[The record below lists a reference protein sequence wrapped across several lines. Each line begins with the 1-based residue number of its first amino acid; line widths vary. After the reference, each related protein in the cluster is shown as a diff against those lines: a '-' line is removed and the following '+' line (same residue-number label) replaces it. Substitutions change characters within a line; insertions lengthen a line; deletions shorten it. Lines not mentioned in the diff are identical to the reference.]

1 MKIISVKEPFLFRK
15 AYASGKKA
23 GGRLVVVCAIPDR
36 MARKVA
42 KQMPDKEPVN
52 RVGISVS
59 KKVGIAVKRS
69 RVRRIIRAGY
79 APLAGR
85 LKTGMVLV
93 IAAKP
98 AAAEAKSTDIQK
110 ELKYCFRKL
119 DLLLPAPPAAQT
131 EEGGS

>member
-1 MKIISVKEPFLFRK
+1 MKIVPLKEPFLFKK
-15 AYASGKKA
+15 AYSTGKKA
-23 GGRLVVVCAIPDR
+23 GGRLVVVCAMPDR
-36 MARKVA
+36 MARVVA
-42 KQMPDKEPVN
+42 KQLPDHKPVN

-98 AAAEAKSTDIQK
+98 AAAEAKSGDIQK

-119 DLLLPAPPAAQT
+119 DLMLPVPTAAKA